1 MQLRFQKGSPTGAS
15 EGGIKEPREPREHS
29 HIANTKVLLAMYLE
43 EFGNSR
49 IVIFSSRLGG
59 EWLIN
64 DLLCPGL

>member
-15 EGGIKEPREPREHS
+15 EGGIKEPREHS

-49 IVIFSSRLGG
+49 IAIFSSRLGG
-59 EWLIN
+59 KWLIN